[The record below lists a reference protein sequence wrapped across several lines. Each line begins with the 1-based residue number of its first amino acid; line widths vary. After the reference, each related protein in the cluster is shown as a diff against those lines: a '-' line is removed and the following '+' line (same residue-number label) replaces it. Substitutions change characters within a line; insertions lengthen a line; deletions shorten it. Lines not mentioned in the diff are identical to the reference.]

1 MSPVLTAPVEAP
13 PSPPERPGYF
23 AVAGATFLGYFF
35 TVLLA
40 FPLVY
45 AATIFIGLDLLD
57 ITNSVGRG
65 AFYRYDLWSWAAE
78 ACVGLLAVGLTALMV
93 GHQLRTRTGWEVT
106 FGAAFLTLLVTGY
119 APVLALTPLY
129 GATGLV
135 SLAIAA
141 FILRRRAAPSGA
153 EPRTA
158 LGQVPRRF
166 RRPVAITVAVGVPLM
181 VAYVLGYAATH
192 PLRFDAQRTHK
203 RVYERHPGAIE
214 RYSFD
219 IRDLGSAGVSDLAVV
234 RAEGSPGL
242 QLERAGVA
250 AFSWRGEG
258 EGRLRPLDKLALG
271 SFPGRITLELR
282 QGALCPE
289 SVATLDAVWMR
300 YTVLGMRHEQ
310 RIPLVDGPS
319 VRCR

>member
-23 AVAGATFLGYFF
+23 AVAWATFLGYLF
-35 TVLLA
+35 TVILA
-40 FPLVY
+40 LPLVL
-45 AATIFIGLDLLD
+45 AATFAGVDLFD

-65 AFYRYDLWSWAAE
+65 AFYLYDPWSWAAE

-93 GHQLRTRTGWEVT
+93 GHQLRTRTGWEVP
-106 FGAAFLTLLVTGY
+106 FGFAFLTLLITGY

-135 SLAIAA
+135 SLALAA
-141 FILRRRAAPSGA
+141 FVLRRRAAPSGA

-158 LGQVPRRF
+158 LGQVPARF
-166 RRPVAITVAVGVPLM
+166 RRPVAIALAVGVPLM
-181 VAYVLGYAATH
+181 VAYVFAYAATH
-192 PLRFDAQRTHK
+192 PLRFDAETTHK

-214 RYSFD
+214 RYSFE
-219 IRDLGSAGVSDLAVV
+219 IRTLGAAGVSDLAVV
-234 RAEGSPGL
+234 RAEGSPAL
-242 QLERAGVA
+242 QLERAGVVGWG
-250 AFSWRGEG
+250 WRGG
-258 EGRLRPLDKLALG
+258 GQGRLMPLETLELG
-271 SFPGRITLELR
+271 SFPDRITLELR
-282 QGALCPE
+282 QGALCPGR
-289 SVATLDAVWMR
+289 VGKLDALWIR

>member
-23 AVAGATFLGYFF
+23 AVAWATFLGYLF
-35 TVLLA
+35 TVILA
-40 FPLVY
+40 FPLVL
-45 AATIFIGLDLLD
+45 AATFVGVDFLDMTD
-57 ITNSVGRG
+57 SVGRG
-65 AFYRYDLWSWAAE
+65 VFYRYDLWSWAAE
-78 ACVGLLAVGLTALMV
+78 ASVALLAVGLTALMV

-106 FGAAFLTLLVTGY
+106 FGAVFLTLLITGY

-129 GATGLV
+129 GAAGVV
-135 SLAIAA
+135 SLALAA

-153 EPRTA
+153 EPRTV
-158 LGQVPRRF
+158 LGQVPPRF
-166 RRPVAITVAVGVPLM
+166 RRPVATAVAVAVPLM

-192 PLRFDAQRTHK
+192 PLRFDAQGTYK
-203 RVYERHPGAIE
+203 RSYERDPGAIE
-214 RYSFD
+214 RYSFY
-219 IRDLGSAGVSDLAVV
+219 IRDLGAAGVSDLAVV
-234 RAEGSPGL
+234 RAEGSPAL

-250 AFSWRGEG
+250 SWGWRGG
-258 EGRLRPLDKLALG
+258 GPARLMPLDTLEPG
-271 SFPGRITLELR
+271 SSPDRITLELR

-289 SVATLDAVWMR
+289 LVARLDAVWIR

>member
-35 TVLLA
+35 TVILA
-40 FPLVY
+40 LPVVL
-45 AATIFIGLDLLD
+45 AATYAGVDLVD
-57 ITNSVGRG
+57 VTNSVGRG
-65 AFYRYDLWSWAAE
+65 AFYRYDAWSWAAE
-78 ACVGLLAVGLTALMV
+78 TCVALLAVGLTALMV

-106 FGAAFLTLLVTGY
+106 FGFAFLTLLVTGY

-129 GATGLV
+129 GATGVV

-141 FILRRRAAPSGA
+141 FVLRRRAAPSGA

-158 LGQVPRRF
+158 LGQVPSRF
-166 RRPVAITVAVGVPLM
+166 RRPVAIALAVGVPLM
-181 VAYVLGYAATH
+181 VAYVFGYAATH
-192 PLRFDAQRTHK
+192 PLRFDAEVNDKQ
-203 RVYERHPGAIE
+203 VYERHAGAIE
-214 RYSFD
+214 RYSFE
-219 IRDLGSAGVSDLAVV
+219 IRTLGAAEVSDLAIV
-234 RAEGSPGL
+234 RAEGSPAL
-242 QLERAGVA
+242 QLERV
-250 AFSWRGEG
+250 GEV
-258 EGRLRPLDKLALG
+258 G
-271 SFPGRITLELR
+271 SYPDRITLELR
-282 QGALCPE
+282 QGPLCPE
-289 SVATLDAVWMR
+289 RVARLDAVWMR

>member
-23 AVAGATFLGYFF
+23 AVAWATFLGYFY
-35 TVLLA
+35 TVLIAL
-40 FPLVY
+40 PLVL
-45 AATIFIGLDLLD
+45 AASYVGVSFNDVTD
-57 ITNSVGRG
+57 SVGRG
-65 AFYRYDLWSWAAE
+65 VFYRYDLWSWAAE

-106 FGAAFLTLLVTGY
+106 FGAAFLTLLITGY

-129 GATGLV
+129 GATGFV
-135 SLAIAA
+135 SLALAA

-153 EPRTA
+153 EPRTV
-158 LGQVPRRF
+158 LGQVPLRF
-166 RRPVAITVAVGVPLM
+166 RRPVAIAVAVAVPLM

-192 PLRFDAQRTHK
+192 PLRFDAQSTYK
-203 RVYERHPGAIE
+203 RVYERDPGAVE
-214 RYSFD
+214 RYSFV
-219 IRDLGSAGVSDLAVV
+219 IRDLGAAGVSDLAVV
-234 RAEGSPGL
+234 RAEGSPAL

-250 AFSWRGEG
+250 GWT
-258 EGRLRPLDKLALG
+258 GRSGDERQLLPLSTLESG
-271 SFPGRITLELR
+271 SYPDRITLELR

-289 SVATLDAVWMR
+289 FVARLDAVWIR

>member
-1 MSPVLTAPVEAP
+1 MSPLLTAPVEAP

-23 AVAGATFLGYFF
+23 AVVWATFLGYFF
-35 TVLLA
+35 TLIVALPVVL
-40 FPLVY
+40 
-45 AATIFIGLDLLD
+45 AASYVGVGFNDVTD
-57 ITNSVGRG
+57 SVGRG
-65 AFYRYDLWSWAAE
+65 VFYQYDLWSWAAE

-106 FGAAFLTLLVTGY
+106 FGAAFLTLLITGY

-129 GATGLV
+129 GAAGVV
-135 SLAIAA
+135 SLGLAA

-153 EPRTA
+153 EPRTV
-158 LGQVPRRF
+158 LGQVPPRF
-166 RRPVAITVAVGVPLM
+166 RRTVAIAVSVAVPLM

-192 PLRFDAQRTHK
+192 PLRFDAQGTYK
-203 RVYERHPGAIE
+203 RSYERDPGAIE

-219 IRDLGSAGVSDLAVV
+219 IRDLGAAGVSDLAVV
-234 RAEGSPGL
+234 RAEGSPAL

-250 AFSWRGEG
+250 SWGWRGG
-258 EGRLRPLDKLALG
+258 GPARLMPLDTLEPG
-271 SFPGRITLELR
+271 SSPDRITLELR

-289 SVATLDAVWMR
+289 LVARLDAVWIR

-319 VRCR
+319 VSCR

>member
-23 AVAGATFLGYFF
+23 AVAWATFLGYLF
-35 TVLLA
+35 TLIVALPVVL
-40 FPLVY
+40 
-45 AATIFIGLDLLD
+45 AASYVGVGFTDVSD
-57 ITNSVGRG
+57 SVGRG
-65 AFYRYDLWSWAAE
+65 VFYRYDLWSWAAE
-78 ACVGLLAVGLTALMV
+78 ACLGLLAVGLTALMV
-93 GHQLRTRTGWEVT
+93 GNQLRTRTGWEVT
-106 FGAAFLTLLVTGY
+106 FGAAFLTLLITGY

-129 GATGLV
+129 GAAGVV
-135 SLAIAA
+135 SLALAA

-153 EPRTA
+153 EPITV
-158 LGQVPRRF
+158 LGEVPPRF
-166 RRPVAITVAVGVPLM
+166 RRPVAIAVAVAVPLM

-192 PLRFDAQRTHK
+192 PLRFDAEGTYK
-203 RVYERHPGAIE
+203 RAYERDPGAIE

-219 IRDLGSAGVSDLAVV
+219 IRDLGAAGVSDLAVV
-234 RAEGSPGL
+234 RAEGSPAL
-242 QLERAGVA
+242 QLEQAGVLT
-250 AFSWRGEG
+250 WTGRGED
-258 EGRLRPLDKLALG
+258 ERQLLPLSTLELG
-271 SFPGRITLELR
+271 SFPDRITLELR

-289 SVATLDAVWMR
+289 LVARLDALWIR

>member
-13 PSPPERPGYF
+13 PAPPERPGYF
-23 AVAGATFLGYFF
+23 AVAWATFLGYLF
-35 TVLLA
+35 TVILA
-40 FPLVY
+40 FPLVL
-45 AATIFIGLDLLD
+45 AAAYVGVDLFD
-57 ITNSVGRG
+57 TTNSVGRG
-65 AFYRYDLWSWAAE
+65 AFYRYDLWSSAAE

-93 GHQLRTRTGWEVT
+93 GHQLRTRTGWEVP
-106 FGAAFLTLLVTGY
+106 FGFAFLTLLVSGY

-129 GATGLV
+129 GATGIV

-141 FILRRRAAPSGA
+141 FVLRRRAAPSGA
-153 EPRTA
+153 EPTTP
-158 LGQVPRRF
+158 LGQVPPRF
-166 RRPVAITVAVGVPLM
+166 RRPVAIALAVGVPLM
-181 VAYVLGYAATH
+181 VAYVFGYAATH
-192 PLRFDAQRTHK
+192 PLRFDAETTQK

-214 RYSFD
+214 RYSFE

-234 RAEGSPGL
+234 RAEGSPAL
-242 QLERAGVA
+242 QLERAGVP
-250 AFSWRGEG
+250 GE
-258 EGRLRPLDKLALG
+258 LG
-271 SFPGRITLELR
+271 SFPERITLELR

-289 SVATLDAVWMR
+289 SVARLDAVWIR

>member
-23 AVAGATFLGYFF
+23 AVAGATFLGYLF
-35 TVLLA
+35 TIILA
-40 FPLVY
+40 LPLVL
-45 AATIFIGLDLLD
+45 AATYVGVDLLD
-57 ITNSVGRG
+57 ITNSIGRG
-65 AFYRYDLWSWAAE
+65 AFYTYDAWSWAAE

-93 GHQLRTRTGWEVT
+93 GNQLRTRTGWEVP
-106 FGAAFLTLLVTGY
+106 FGFAFLTLLVTGY

-129 GATGLV
+129 GVTGFV

-141 FILRRRAAPSGA
+141 FVLRRRAEPSGA
-153 EPRTA
+153 EPMTV

-166 RRPVAITVAVGVPLM
+166 RRPVAISLAVGVPLT
-181 VAYVLGYAATH
+181 VAYVFGYAATH
-192 PLRFDAQRTHK
+192 PLRFDAEATHK

-214 RYSFD
+214 RYSFE
-219 IRDLGSAGVSDLAVV
+219 IRMLGNAEVSDLAVV
-234 RAEGSPGL
+234 RAEGSPAL

-250 AFSWRGEG
+250 AFSWRGGG
-258 EGRLRPLDKLALG
+258 EGRLKPLDTLERG
-271 SFPGRITLELR
+271 SYPDRITLELR

-289 SVATLDAVWMR
+289 PVARLDAVWMR
-300 YTVLGMRHEQ
+300 YTVLGMRHQQ

>member
-23 AVAGATFLGYFF
+23 AVAWATFLGYVF
-35 TVLLA
+35 TVIVA
-40 FPLVY
+40 FPVVL
-45 AATIFIGLDLLD
+45 AASYVGVSFNDVSD
-57 ITNSVGRG
+57 SVGRG
-65 AFYRYDLWSWAAE
+65 LFYRYDLLSWAAE

-93 GHQLRTRTGWEVT
+93 GHQLRIRTGWEVS
-106 FGAAFLTLLVTGY
+106 FGAAFLTLLISGY

-129 GATGLV
+129 GAAGVV
-135 SLAIAA
+135 SLGLAA

-153 EPRTA
+153 EPRTV
-158 LGQVPRRF
+158 LGQVPARF
-166 RRPVAITVAVGVPLM
+166 RRPVAIAVAVAVPLM

-192 PLRFDAQRTHK
+192 PLRFDSQGTHK
-203 RVYERHPGAIE
+203 RVYERDPGAIE

-219 IRDLGSAGVSDLAVV
+219 IRDLGAAELSDLAVV
-234 RAEGSPGL
+234 RAEGSPAL
-242 QLERAGVA
+242 QLERAGVLGWTGRGDERELMPLSTLELG
-250 AFSWRGEG
+250 AFA
-258 EGRLRPLDKLALG
+258 D
-271 SFPGRITLELR
+271 RITLELR
-282 QGALCPE
+282 QGALCPA
-289 SVATLDAVWMR
+289 SVGRLDAVWIR